1 MSLGEIL
8 KQLRNEK
15 GLTQE
20 RLAKE
25 FGLSRQTIFQYE
37 NNIRKPDF
45 EALSKL
51 EKFFEIRASFL
62 LGNSDHQTL
71 TEERFYNDVLRI
83 DESLQDKPEEIKKS
97 AMLIYNSLKEFV
109 DKIIDNDKSDTSIKE
124 NRLAQLRS
132 LIDELDTIYFSNYLP
147 TKDLWEDSQ
156 LSELDFYRKKEVI
169 FKKHLTAV
177 EYFLHE
183 AFSIRCGELY
193 QEYLANSGQVDPP
206 KSV

>member
-1 MSLGEIL
+1 MELGEIL
-8 KQLRNEK
+8 KQLRNER

-20 RLAKE
+20 QLAKE

-51 EKFFEIRASFL
+51 EKFFKIRASFL
-62 LGNSDHQTL
+62 LGSFDHQTL

-97 AMLIYNSLKEFV
+97 AMSIYNRLKEFI
-109 DKIIDNDKSDTSIKE
+109 DKIIDSNKSDLSIKE
-124 NRLAQLRS
+124 KRLAILCS
-132 LIDELDTIYFSNYLP
+132 LVEKFDTIYFSSYLP

-156 LSELDFYRKKEVI
+156 LSELEFYQKKEVI
-169 FKKHLTAV
+169 FKTHLTAV

-193 QEYLANSGQVDPP
+193 QEYIANFGQVD
-206 KSV
+206 S

>member
-8 KQLRNEK
+8 KQLRKER

-20 RLAKE
+20 QLAKE

-51 EKFFEIRASFL
+51 EKFFKIRASFL

-71 TEERFYNDVLRI
+71 TEERFYNDALRI

-97 AMLIYNSLKEFV
+97 AMLIYNSFKEFI

-132 LIDELDTIYFSNYLP
+132 LIDELNTIYFSNYLP
-147 TKDLWEDSQ
+147 IKDLWEDSQ
-156 LSELDFYRKKEVI
+156 RE
-169 FKKHLTAV
+169 
-177 EYFLHE
+177 
-183 AFSIRCGELY
+183 
-193 QEYLANSGQVDPP
+193 
-206 KSV
+206 